1 MDEMTVRE
9 AIEYFQSFKVEKRLN
24 GERIYL
30 YEDAPYG
37 LSGAIMMAEE
47 IMSKCENDE
56 SNNNKLANE
65 KAIEALWRYESIG
78 HDYYYREPIEDVIEA
93 MSIATKALLNC
104 DEGGGTI

>member
-1 MDEMTVRE
+1 MDEMTVQE
-9 AIEYFQSFKVEKRLN
+9 AIEYFQSFKVYKRLN

-47 IMSKCENDE
+47 IMSKCAN
-56 SNNNKLANE
+56 NE

-104 DEGGGTI
+104 NEGGGTI